1 MHLKNRRER
10 RGERLRSSFL
20 FGKREEE
27 EDDDDDDDDDDD
39 TGSTKAILTFVVF
52 FESSF
57 CVSTHK
63 RIHSGEKTSQRGV
76 CFGFKESLWD
86 SFINRNDERDEMMM
100 TTTLRGGPGGPG
112 GETTFTDRT
121 REFFATAER
130 VSKGGG
136 GGGLKE
142 EEEEDSLLDDP
153 QNALKRGDGGGVQ
166 TTTTMNASGAH
177 STLPKGETTTTT
189 TTTTSSNNKKMMM
202 KSLFHQ
208 RASHIGH
215 AIHSTSQKLDRLAQL
230 AKRSGAFDDS
240 SQEINAISFAVKE
253 DIKQLN
259 TAIAELQQLALHERE
274 QKTKQSTQHSETIV
288 ESLKGRLMDAT
299 KAFKD
304 VLSER
309 KENVKNNERRRSM
322 FGGGGGTSSSSLQQ
336 GGAQGEGGGGFQ
348 GGTGRFASVSAAA
361 TTGSFMN
368 VGARSHHS
376 QRGGEQGGGSF
387 NHMHPVSFDQNQVAV
402 YQDQDQNYATSRADA
417 MQNVERTITE
427 LGGIFQQLA
436 TMVNEQGETAIR
448 IDENVQDV
456 VANVDQAQGELLKY
470 LNYISNNRWLAMKVF
485 GVLMAF
491 LMFFIV
497 FVA

>member
-1 MHLKNRRER
+1 MSFMHRTPLTSGMNER
-10 RGERLRSSFL
+10 SFPSS
-20 FGKREEE
+20 
-27 EDDDDDDDDDDD
+27 
-39 TGSTKAILTFVVF
+39 SA
-52 FESSF
+52 SS
-57 CVSTHK
+57 SSAM
-63 RIHSGEKTSQRGV
+63 SG
-76 CFGFKESLWD
+76 
-86 SFINRNDERDEMMM
+86 
-100 TTTLRGGPGGPG
+100 
-112 GETTFTDRT
+112 TDRT

-130 VSKGGG
+130 VSKQMTRGGG
-136 GGGLKE
+136 GEGSTFENEGEEKEGGAATTRTSGSDFYAAAKNNE
-142 EEEEDSLLDDP
+142 FNDANGSSLRLANEAP
-153 QNALKRGDGGGVQ
+153 TRK
-166 TTTTMNASGAH
+166 
-177 STLPKGETTTTT
+177 
-189 TTTTSSNNKKMMM
+189 M

-208 RASHIGH
+208 RASQVGH
-215 AIHSTSQKLDRLAQL
+215 AIHSTSQKLERLAQL

-240 SQEINAISFAVKE
+240 SQEINTISFAVKE
-253 DIKQLN
+253 DIKELN
-259 TAIAELQQLALHERE
+259 TAIAELQRLALHERE

-299 KAFKD
+299 RAFKD

-322 FGGGGGTSSSSLQQ
+322 FGGSGSSSLQQ
-336 GGAQGEGGGGFQ
+336 QQMGGGGFAA
-348 GGTGRFASVSAAA
+348 GTGRFASVSAAA

-368 VGARSHHS
+368 VGARSS
-376 QRGGEQGGGSF
+376 EQQQQQQGGGNFSHMNPIAF
-387 NHMHPVSFDQNQVAV
+387 NQNQVAI

-436 TMVNEQGETAIR
+436 TMVNEQGEMAIR
-448 IDENVQDV
+448 IDENVEDV

>member
-1 MHLKNRRER
+1 MCVDTQAHSFGREDSSVLK
-10 RGERLRSSFL
+10 
-20 FGKREEE
+20 EE
-27 EDDDDDDDDDDD
+27 
-39 TGSTKAILTFVVF
+39 TK
-52 FESSF
+52 
-57 CVSTHK
+57 
-63 RIHSGEKTSQRGV
+63 
-76 CFGFKESLWD
+76 GFKGNRFGIL
-86 SFINRNDERDEMMM
+86 FILRNDERDEMMM
-100 TTTLRGGPGGPG
+100 TTTLRGGGPGGGPG

>member
-1 MHLKNRRER
+1 LIRLISHLKLKKEIDRER
-10 RGERLRSSFL
+10 MSFMHRTPLTSGTSERSFPSS
-20 FGKREEE
+20 
-27 EDDDDDDDDDDD
+27 
-39 TGSTKAILTFVVF
+39 
-52 FESSF
+52 SS
-57 CVSTHK
+57 S
-63 RIHSGEKTSQRGV
+63 HSSSSAMSG
-76 CFGFKESLWD
+76 
-86 SFINRNDERDEMMM
+86 
-100 TTTLRGGPGGPG
+100 
-112 GETTFTDRT
+112 TDRT

-130 VSKGGG
+130 VSKQMTRGGG
-136 GGGLKE
+136 EENKE
-142 EEEEDSLLDDP
+142 EEKE
-153 QNALKRGDGGGVQ
+153 GG
-166 TTTTMNASGAH
+166 AA
-177 STLPKGETTTTT
+177 
-189 TTTTSSNNKKMMM
+189 TTTSGSDFYAAAKGNDFNDANGSSLRLANEAPTRKM

-208 RASHIGH
+208 RASQVGH
-215 AIHSTSQKLDRLAQL
+215 AIHSTSQKLERLAQL

-240 SQEINAISFAVKE
+240 SQEINTISFAVKE
-253 DIKQLN
+253 DIKELN
-259 TAIAELQQLALHERE
+259 TAIAELQRLALHERE

-322 FGGGGGTSSSSLQQ
+322 FGGSGSSSLQQ
-336 GGAQGEGGGGFQ
+336 QQMGGGGFAA
-348 GGTGRFASVSAAA
+348 GTGRFASVSAAA

-368 VGARSHHS
+368 VGARSS
-376 QRGGEQGGGSF
+376 EQQQQQGGGNFSHMNPIAF
-387 NHMHPVSFDQNQVAV
+387 NQNQVAI

-436 TMVNEQGETAIR
+436 TMVNEQGEMAIR
-448 IDENVQDV
+448 IDENVEDV

>member
-1 MHLKNRRER
+1 MSFMHRTPLTSGTSER
-10 RGERLRSSFL
+10 SFPSS
-20 FGKREEE
+20 
-27 EDDDDDDDDDDD
+27 
-39 TGSTKAILTFVVF
+39 
-52 FESSF
+52 SS
-57 CVSTHK
+57 S
-63 RIHSGEKTSQRGV
+63 HSSSSAMSG
-76 CFGFKESLWD
+76 
-86 SFINRNDERDEMMM
+86 
-100 TTTLRGGPGGPG
+100 
-112 GETTFTDRT
+112 TDRT

-130 VSKGGG
+130 VSKQMTRGGG
-136 GGGLKE
+136 GEENKE
-142 EEEEDSLLDDP
+142 EDKE
-153 QNALKRGDGGGVQ
+153 GG
-166 TTTTMNASGAH
+166 AA
-177 STLPKGETTTTT
+177 
-189 TTTTSSNNKKMMM
+189 TTTTSGSDFYAAAKGNDFNDANGSSLRLANEAPTRKM

-208 RASHIGH
+208 RASQVGH
-215 AIHSTSQKLDRLAQL
+215 AIHSTSQKLERLAQL

-240 SQEINAISFAVKE
+240 SQEINTISFAVKE
-253 DIKQLN
+253 DIKELN
-259 TAIAELQQLALHERE
+259 TAIAELQRLALHERE

-322 FGGGGGTSSSSLQQ
+322 FGGSGSSSLQQ
-336 GGAQGEGGGGFQ
+336 QQMGGGGFAA
-348 GGTGRFASVSAAA
+348 GTGRFASVSAAA

-368 VGARSHHS
+368 VGARSS
-376 QRGGEQGGGSF
+376 EQQQQQGGGNFSHMNPIAF
-387 NHMHPVSFDQNQVAV
+387 NQNQVAI

-436 TMVNEQGETAIR
+436 TMVNEQGEMAIR
-448 IDENVQDV
+448 IDENVEDV

>member
-1 MHLKNRRER
+1 
-10 RGERLRSSFL
+10 
-20 FGKREEE
+20 
-27 EDDDDDDDDDDD
+27 
-39 TGSTKAILTFVVF
+39 
-52 FESSF
+52 
-57 CVSTHK
+57 
-63 RIHSGEKTSQRGV
+63 
-76 CFGFKESLWD
+76 
-86 SFINRNDERDEMMM
+86 MMM
-100 TTTLRGGPGGPG
+100 TTTTTRGGGGGHTRG
-112 GETTFTDRT
+112 GEYFAASTSSSFVGATFTCTDRT

-136 GGGLKE
+136 GSSLMREE
-142 EEEEDSLLDDP
+142 EEEEDSLLLDD
-153 QNALKRGDGGGVQ
+153 QNALKRGDGVVVQ
-166 TTTTMNASGAH
+166 TTTTTRTTTNAGGAH
-177 STLPKGETTTTT
+177 TFPKGETTTTT
-189 TTTTSSNNKKMMM
+189 TSNKKMM

-322 FGGGGGTSSSSLQQ
+322 FGGGGGGTSSSSLQQ
-336 GGAQGEGGGGFQ
+336 VGAQGEGGGGFQ

-376 QRGGEQGGGSF
+376 QQGGGSF

>member
-1 MHLKNRRER
+1 
-10 RGERLRSSFL
+10 
-20 FGKREEE
+20 
-27 EDDDDDDDDDDD
+27 
-39 TGSTKAILTFVVF
+39 
-52 FESSF
+52 
-57 CVSTHK
+57 
-63 RIHSGEKTSQRGV
+63 
-76 CFGFKESLWD
+76 
-86 SFINRNDERDEMMM
+86 MMM
-100 TTTLRGGPGGPG
+100 TTLRGGGGGPG

-142 EEEEDSLLDDP
+142 EEEEEDSLLDDP
-153 QNALKRGDGGGVQ
+153 QNALKRGDGGVQ
-166 TTTTMNASGAH
+166 TTTTTQTTMNAGGAH
-177 STLPKGETTTTT
+177 STLPKGETT

-309 KENVKNNERRRSM
+309 KESVKNNERRRSM
-322 FGGGGGTSSSSLQQ
+322 FGGSGSSSLQTQ
-336 GGAQGEGGGGFQ
+336 QQQGGGFQ

-368 VGARSHHS
+368 VGARSS
-376 QRGGEQGGGSF
+376 EQQQGEQQGNFGHMNPISF
-387 NHMHPVSFDQNQVAV
+387 NQNQVAV

-436 TMVNEQGETAIR
+436 TMVNEQGEMAIR
-448 IDENVQDV
+448 IDENVEDV
-456 VANVDQAQGELLKY
+456 VMNVDQAQGELLKY

>member
-1 MHLKNRRER
+1 MI
-10 RGERLRSSFL
+10 RSISSL
-20 FGKREEE
+20 T
-27 EDDDDDDDDDDD
+27 DDDVK
-39 TGSTKAILTFVVF
+39 TERETEREMSFMHRTPLTSGMNERSFP
-52 FESSF
+52 SS
-57 CVSTHK
+57 SSSSSAM
-63 RIHSGEKTSQRGV
+63 SG
-76 CFGFKESLWD
+76 
-86 SFINRNDERDEMMM
+86 
-100 TTTLRGGPGGPG
+100 
-112 GETTFTDRT
+112 TDRT

-130 VSKGGG
+130 VSKQMTRGGG
-136 GGGLKE
+136 GEGSTFENNKE
-142 EEEEDSLLDDP
+142 EENE
-153 QNALKRGDGGGVQ
+153 GG
-166 TTTTMNASGAH
+166 A
-177 STLPKGETTTTT
+177 TTTTT
-189 TTTTSSNNKKMMM
+189 TTRTSGSDFYAAAKNNEFNDANGSSLRLANEAPTRKM

-208 RASHIGH
+208 RASQVGH
-215 AIHSTSQKLDRLAQL
+215 AIHSTSQKLERLAQL

-240 SQEINAISFAVKE
+240 SQEINTISFAVKE
-253 DIKQLN
+253 DIKELN
-259 TAIAELQQLALHERE
+259 TAIAELQRLALHERE

-322 FGGGGGTSSSSLQQ
+322 FGGSGSSSLQTQ
-336 GGAQGEGGGGFQ
+336 QQQGGGFQ

-368 VGARSHHS
+368 VGARSS
-376 QRGGEQGGGSF
+376 EQQQGEQQGNFGHMNPISF
-387 NHMHPVSFDQNQVAV
+387 NQNQVAV

-436 TMVNEQGETAIR
+436 TMVNEQGEMAIR
-448 IDENVQDV
+448 IDENVEDV

>member
-1 MHLKNRRER
+1 MHRTPLTSGMMND
-10 RGERLRSSFL
+10 RSFP
-20 FGKREEE
+20 
-27 EDDDDDDDDDDD
+27 
-39 TGSTKAILTFVVF
+39 
-52 FESSF
+52 SS
-57 CVSTHK
+57 SSSSSSSAM
-63 RIHSGEKTSQRGV
+63 SG
-76 CFGFKESLWD
+76 
-86 SFINRNDERDEMMM
+86 
-100 TTTLRGGPGGPG
+100 
-112 GETTFTDRT
+112 TDRT

-130 VSKGGG
+130 VSKQMTRGGG
-136 GGGLKE
+136 EENKE
-142 EEEEDSLLDDP
+142 EEKE
-153 QNALKRGDGGGVQ
+153 GGE
-166 TTTTMNASGAH
+166 A
-177 STLPKGETTTTT
+177 
-189 TTTTSSNNKKMMM
+189 TTTSGSDFYAAAKGNDFNDANGSSLRLANEAPTRKM

-208 RASHIGH
+208 RASQVGH
-215 AIHSTSQKLDRLAQL
+215 AIHSTSQKLERLAQL

-240 SQEINAISFAVKE
+240 SQEINTISFAVKE
-253 DIKQLN
+253 DIKELN
-259 TAIAELQQLALHERE
+259 TAIAELQRLALHERE

-322 FGGGGGTSSSSLQQ
+322 FGGSGSSSLQQ
-336 GGAQGEGGGGFQ
+336 QQMGGGGFAA
-348 GGTGRFASVSAAA
+348 GTGRFASVSAAA

-368 VGARSHHS
+368 VGARSS
-376 QRGGEQGGGSF
+376 EQQQQQGGGNFSHMNPIAF
-387 NHMHPVSFDQNQVAV
+387 NQNQVAI

-436 TMVNEQGETAIR
+436 TMVNEQGEMAIR
-448 IDENVQDV
+448 IDENVEDV

>member
-1 MHLKNRRER
+1 LIRSISSLTDDDVKRER
-10 RGERLRSSFL
+10 DRETEREMSFMHRTPLTSGMNERSFP
-20 FGKREEE
+20 
-27 EDDDDDDDDDDD
+27 
-39 TGSTKAILTFVVF
+39 
-52 FESSF
+52 SS
-57 CVSTHK
+57 SSASSSSSAM
-63 RIHSGEKTSQRGV
+63 SG
-76 CFGFKESLWD
+76 
-86 SFINRNDERDEMMM
+86 
-100 TTTLRGGPGGPG
+100 
-112 GETTFTDRT
+112 TDRT

-130 VSKGGG
+130 VSKQMTRGGG
-136 GGGLKE
+136 GEGRSTFENEGEEKEGG
-142 EEEEDSLLDDP
+142 
-153 QNALKRGDGGGVQ
+153 A
-166 TTTTMNASGAH
+166 
-177 STLPKGETTTTT
+177 TT
-189 TTTTSSNNKKMMM
+189 TTTTSGSDFYAAAKNNEFNDANGSSLRLANEAPTRKM

-208 RASHIGH
+208 RASQVGH
-215 AIHSTSQKLDRLAQL
+215 AIHSTSQKLERLAQL

-240 SQEINAISFAVKE
+240 SQEINTISFAVKE
-253 DIKQLN
+253 DIKELN
-259 TAIAELQQLALHERE
+259 TAIAELQRLALHERE

-299 KAFKD
+299 RAFKD

-322 FGGGGGTSSSSLQQ
+322 FGGSGSSSLQQ
-336 GGAQGEGGGGFQ
+336 QQMGGGGFAA
-348 GGTGRFASVSAAA
+348 GTGRFASVSAAA

-368 VGARSHHS
+368 VGARSS
-376 QRGGEQGGGSF
+376 EQQQQQQGGGGNFSHMNPIAF
-387 NHMHPVSFDQNQVAV
+387 NQNQVAI

-436 TMVNEQGETAIR
+436 TMVNEQGEMAIR
-448 IDENVQDV
+448 IDENVEDV

>member
-1 MHLKNRRER
+1 MSFMHRTPLTSGMSER
-10 RGERLRSSFL
+10 SFPSS
-20 FGKREEE
+20 
-27 EDDDDDDDDDDD
+27 
-39 TGSTKAILTFVVF
+39 
-52 FESSF
+52 SS
-57 CVSTHK
+57 S
-63 RIHSGEKTSQRGV
+63 HSSSSAMSG
-76 CFGFKESLWD
+76 
-86 SFINRNDERDEMMM
+86 
-100 TTTLRGGPGGPG
+100 
-112 GETTFTDRT
+112 TDRT

-130 VSKGGG
+130 VSKQMTRGGG
-136 GGGLKE
+136 EENKE
-142 EEEEDSLLDDP
+142 EEKE
-153 QNALKRGDGGGVQ
+153 GG
-166 TTTTMNASGAH
+166 AA
-177 STLPKGETTTTT
+177 
-189 TTTTSSNNKKMMM
+189 TTTSGSDFYAAAKGNDFNDANGSSLRLANEAPTRKM

-208 RASHIGH
+208 RASQVGH
-215 AIHSTSQKLDRLAQL
+215 AIHSTSQKLERLAQL

-240 SQEINAISFAVKE
+240 SQEINTISFAVKE
-253 DIKQLN
+253 DIKELN
-259 TAIAELQQLALHERE
+259 TAIAELQRLALHERE

-322 FGGGGGTSSSSLQQ
+322 FGGSGSSSLQQ
-336 GGAQGEGGGGFQ
+336 QQMGGGGFAA
-348 GGTGRFASVSAAA
+348 GTGRFASVSAAA

-368 VGARSHHS
+368 VGARSS
-376 QRGGEQGGGSF
+376 EQQQQQGGGNFSHMNPIAF
-387 NHMHPVSFDQNQVAV
+387 NQNQVAI

-417 MQNVERTITE
+417 IHNVERTITE

-436 TMVNEQGETAIR
+436 TMVNEQGEMAIR
-448 IDENVQDV
+448 IDENVEDV

>member
-1 MHLKNRRER
+1 
-10 RGERLRSSFL
+10 
-20 FGKREEE
+20 
-27 EDDDDDDDDDDD
+27 
-39 TGSTKAILTFVVF
+39 
-52 FESSF
+52 
-57 CVSTHK
+57 
-63 RIHSGEKTSQRGV
+63 
-76 CFGFKESLWD
+76 
-86 SFINRNDERDEMMM
+86 MMM
-100 TTTLRGGPGGPG
+100 TTTTRGGGGGHTRG
-112 GETTFTDRT
+112 GEYFAASTSSSFVGATTVCTDRT

-136 GGGLKE
+136 GSSLMMREE
-142 EEEEDSLLDDP
+142 EEEEDSLLLDD
-153 QNALKRGDGGGVQ
+153 QNALKRGDGVVVQ
-166 TTTTMNASGAH
+166 TTTTTTRTTTNAGGAH
-177 STLPKGETTTTT
+177 TFPKGETTTTT
-189 TTTTSSNNKKMMM
+189 TSNKKMM

-322 FGGGGGTSSSSLQQ
+322 FGGGGGGTSSSSLQQ

-376 QRGGEQGGGSF
+376 QQGGGSF

>member
-1 MHLKNRRER
+1 M
-10 RGERLRSSFL
+10 
-20 FGKREEE
+20 REE
-27 EDDDDDDDDDDD
+27 
-39 TGSTKAILTFVVF
+39 
-52 FESSF
+52 
-57 CVSTHK
+57 
-63 RIHSGEKTSQRGV
+63 
-76 CFGFKESLWD
+76 
-86 SFINRNDERDEMMM
+86 
-100 TTTLRGGPGGPG
+100 
-112 GETTFTDRT
+112 
-121 REFFATAER
+121 
-130 VSKGGG
+130 
-136 GGGLKE
+136 E
-142 EEEEDSLLDDP
+142 EEEEDSLLLDD
-153 QNALKRGDGGGVQ
+153 QNALKRGDGVVVQ
-166 TTTTMNASGAH
+166 TTTTTRTTTNAGGAH
-177 STLPKGETTTTT
+177 TFPKGETTTTT
-189 TTTTSSNNKKMMM
+189 TSNKKMM

-322 FGGGGGTSSSSLQQ
+322 FGGGGGGTSSSSLQQ

-376 QRGGEQGGGSF
+376 QQGGGSF

>member
-1 MHLKNRRER
+1 MHRTPLTSGMMND
-10 RGERLRSSFL
+10 RSFP
-20 FGKREEE
+20 
-27 EDDDDDDDDDDD
+27 
-39 TGSTKAILTFVVF
+39 
-52 FESSF
+52 SS
-57 CVSTHK
+57 SSSSSSSAM
-63 RIHSGEKTSQRGV
+63 SG
-76 CFGFKESLWD
+76 
-86 SFINRNDERDEMMM
+86 
-100 TTTLRGGPGGPG
+100 
-112 GETTFTDRT
+112 TDRT

-130 VSKGGG
+130 VSKQMTRGGG
-136 GGGLKE
+136 GEENKE
-142 EEEEDSLLDDP
+142 EDKE
-153 QNALKRGDGGGVQ
+153 GG
-166 TTTTMNASGAH
+166 AA
-177 STLPKGETTTTT
+177 T
-189 TTTTSSNNKKMMM
+189 TTTTSGSDFYAAAKGNDFNDANGSSLRLANEAPTRKM

-208 RASHIGH
+208 RASQVGH
-215 AIHSTSQKLDRLAQL
+215 AIHSTSQKLERLAQL

-240 SQEINAISFAVKE
+240 SQEINTISFAVKE
-253 DIKQLN
+253 DIKELN
-259 TAIAELQQLALHERE
+259 TAIAELQRLALHERE

-322 FGGGGGTSSSSLQQ
+322 FGGSGSSSLQQ
-336 GGAQGEGGGGFQ
+336 QQMGGGGFAA
-348 GGTGRFASVSAAA
+348 GTGRFASVSAAA

-368 VGARSHHS
+368 VGARSS
-376 QRGGEQGGGSF
+376 EQQQQQGGGNFSHMNPIAF
-387 NHMHPVSFDQNQVAV
+387 NQNQVAI

-436 TMVNEQGETAIR
+436 TMVNEQGEMAIR
-448 IDENVQDV
+448 IDENVEDV

>member
-1 MHLKNRRER
+1 MGILDSIDLFSHRRRRE
-10 RGERLRSSFL
+10 ERERQTEREMSFMHRTPLTSGMNERSFP
-20 FGKREEE
+20 
-27 EDDDDDDDDDDD
+27 
-39 TGSTKAILTFVVF
+39 
-52 FESSF
+52 SS
-57 CVSTHK
+57 SSASSSSAM
-63 RIHSGEKTSQRGV
+63 SG
-76 CFGFKESLWD
+76 
-86 SFINRNDERDEMMM
+86 
-100 TTTLRGGPGGPG
+100 
-112 GETTFTDRT
+112 TDRT

-130 VSKGGG
+130 VSKQMTRGGG
-136 GGGLKE
+136 GEGSTFENEGEEKEGG
-142 EEEEDSLLDDP
+142 
-153 QNALKRGDGGGVQ
+153 A
-166 TTTTMNASGAH
+166 TTTR
-177 STLPKGETTTTT
+177 
-189 TTTTSSNNKKMMM
+189 TTSGSDFYAAAKNNEFNDANGSSLRLANEAPTRKM

-208 RASHIGH
+208 RASQVGH
-215 AIHSTSQKLDRLAQL
+215 AIHSTSQKLERLAQL

-240 SQEINAISFAVKE
+240 SQEINTISFAVKE
-253 DIKQLN
+253 DIKELN
-259 TAIAELQQLALHERE
+259 TAIAELQRLALHERE

-299 KAFKD
+299 RAFKD

-322 FGGGGGTSSSSLQQ
+322 FGGSGSSSLQQ
-336 GGAQGEGGGGFQ
+336 QQMGGGGFAA
-348 GGTGRFASVSAAA
+348 GTGRFASVSAAA

-368 VGARSHHS
+368 VGARSS
-376 QRGGEQGGGSF
+376 EQQQQQGGGGGNFSHMNPIAF
-387 NHMHPVSFDQNQVAV
+387 NQNQVAI

-436 TMVNEQGETAIR
+436 TMVNEQGEMAIR
-448 IDENVQDV
+448 IDENVEDV

>member
-1 MHLKNRRER
+1 MI
-10 RGERLRSSFL
+10 RSISSL
-20 FGKREEE
+20 T
-27 EDDDDDDDDDDD
+27 DDDVK
-39 TGSTKAILTFVVF
+39 TERETEREMSFMHRTPLT
-52 FESSF
+52 SSGMNERSF
-57 CVSTHK
+57 PSSSASSSAM
-63 RIHSGEKTSQRGV
+63 SG
-76 CFGFKESLWD
+76 
-86 SFINRNDERDEMMM
+86 
-100 TTTLRGGPGGPG
+100 
-112 GETTFTDRT
+112 TDRT

-130 VSKGGG
+130 VSKQMTRGGG
-136 GGGLKE
+136 GEGSTFENNKE
-142 EEEEDSLLDDP
+142 EENE
-153 QNALKRGDGGGVQ
+153 GG
-166 TTTTMNASGAH
+166 A
-177 STLPKGETTTTT
+177 TTTTT
-189 TTTTSSNNKKMMM
+189 TRTSGSDFYAAAKNNEFNDANGSSLRLANEAPTRKM

-208 RASHIGH
+208 RASQVGH
-215 AIHSTSQKLDRLAQL
+215 AIHSTSQKLERLAQL

-240 SQEINAISFAVKE
+240 SQEINTISFAVKE
-253 DIKQLN
+253 DIKELN
-259 TAIAELQQLALHERE
+259 TAIAELQRLALHERE

-322 FGGGGGTSSSSLQQ
+322 FGGSGSSSLQQ
-336 GGAQGEGGGGFQ
+336 QQMGGGGFAA
-348 GGTGRFASVSAAA
+348 GTGRFASVSAAA

-368 VGARSHHS
+368 VGARSS
-376 QRGGEQGGGSF
+376 EQQQQQQGGGNFSHMNPIAF
-387 NHMHPVSFDQNQVAV
+387 NQNQVAI

-436 TMVNEQGETAIR
+436 TMVNEQGEMAIR
-448 IDENVQDV
+448 IDENVEDV

>member
-1 MHLKNRRER
+1 
-10 RGERLRSSFL
+10 
-20 FGKREEE
+20 
-27 EDDDDDDDDDDD
+27 
-39 TGSTKAILTFVVF
+39 
-52 FESSF
+52 
-57 CVSTHK
+57 
-63 RIHSGEKTSQRGV
+63 
-76 CFGFKESLWD
+76 
-86 SFINRNDERDEMMM
+86 MM
-100 TTTLRGGPGGPG
+100 TTTTTRGGGGGGPGG
-112 GETTFTDRT
+112 GEYFAASTSSSFVGATTVCTDRT

-136 GGGLKE
+136 GSSLMMREE
-142 EEEEDSLLDDP
+142 EEEEDSLLLDD
-153 QNALKRGDGGGVQ
+153 QNALKRGDGVVVQ
-166 TTTTMNASGAH
+166 TTTTTTRTTTNAGGAH
-177 STLPKGETTTTT
+177 TFPKGETTTTT
-189 TTTTSSNNKKMMM
+189 TSNKKMM

-322 FGGGGGTSSSSLQQ
+322 FGGGGGGTSSSSLQQ

-376 QRGGEQGGGSF
+376 QQGGGSF

>member
-1 MHLKNRRER
+1 MSFMHRTPLTSGTSER
-10 RGERLRSSFL
+10 SFPSS
-20 FGKREEE
+20 
-27 EDDDDDDDDDDD
+27 
-39 TGSTKAILTFVVF
+39 
-52 FESSF
+52 SS
-57 CVSTHK
+57 S
-63 RIHSGEKTSQRGV
+63 HSSSSAMSG
-76 CFGFKESLWD
+76 
-86 SFINRNDERDEMMM
+86 
-100 TTTLRGGPGGPG
+100 
-112 GETTFTDRT
+112 TDRT

-130 VSKGGG
+130 VSKQMTRGGG
-136 GGGLKE
+136 EENKE
-142 EEEEDSLLDDP
+142 EEKE
-153 QNALKRGDGGGVQ
+153 GG
-166 TTTTMNASGAH
+166 AAA
-177 STLPKGETTTTT
+177 TT
-189 TTTTSSNNKKMMM
+189 TTTTSGSDFYAAAKSNEFNDANGSSLRLANEAPTRKM

-208 RASHIGH
+208 RASQVGH
-215 AIHSTSQKLDRLAQL
+215 AIHSTSQKLERLAQL

-240 SQEINAISFAVKE
+240 SQEINTISFAVKE
-253 DIKQLN
+253 DIKELN
-259 TAIAELQQLALHERE
+259 TAIAELQRLALHERE

-322 FGGGGGTSSSSLQQ
+322 FGGSGSSSLQQ
-336 GGAQGEGGGGFQ
+336 QQMGGGGFAA
-348 GGTGRFASVSAAA
+348 GTGRFASVSAAA

-368 VGARSHHS
+368 VGARSS
-376 QRGGEQGGGSF
+376 EQQQQQGGGNFSHMNPIAF
-387 NHMHPVSFDQNQVAV
+387 NQNQVAI

-436 TMVNEQGETAIR
+436 TMVNEQGEMAIR
-448 IDENVQDV
+448 IDENVEDV

>member
-1 MHLKNRRER
+1 
-10 RGERLRSSFL
+10 
-20 FGKREEE
+20 
-27 EDDDDDDDDDDD
+27 
-39 TGSTKAILTFVVF
+39 
-52 FESSF
+52 
-57 CVSTHK
+57 
-63 RIHSGEKTSQRGV
+63 
-76 CFGFKESLWD
+76 
-86 SFINRNDERDEMMM
+86 MM
-100 TTTLRGGPGGPG
+100 TTTTTRGGGGGGPGG
-112 GETTFTDRT
+112 GEYFAASTSSSFVGATTVCTDRT

-136 GGGLKE
+136 GSSLMREE
-142 EEEEDSLLDDP
+142 EEEEDSLLLDD
-153 QNALKRGDGGGVQ
+153 QNALKRGDGVVVQ
-166 TTTTMNASGAH
+166 TTTTTRTTTNAGGAH
-177 STLPKGETTTTT
+177 TFPKGETTTTT
-189 TTTTSSNNKKMMM
+189 TSNKKMM

-322 FGGGGGTSSSSLQQ
+322 FGGGGGGTSSSSLQQ

-376 QRGGEQGGGSF
+376 QQGGGSF

>member
-1 MHLKNRRER
+1 
-10 RGERLRSSFL
+10 
-20 FGKREEE
+20 
-27 EDDDDDDDDDDD
+27 
-39 TGSTKAILTFVVF
+39 
-52 FESSF
+52 
-57 CVSTHK
+57 
-63 RIHSGEKTSQRGV
+63 
-76 CFGFKESLWD
+76 
-86 SFINRNDERDEMMM
+86 MMM
-100 TTTLRGGPGGPG
+100 TTTTRGGGPGGPG
-112 GETTFTDRT
+112 GGEYFAASTSSSFVVGATTCTDRT

-136 GGGLKE
+136 GGSSLMREEEE
-142 EEEEDSLLDDP
+142 EEEEDSLLDD
-153 QNALKRGDGGGVQ
+153 QNAFKKRGDGIVVQ
-166 TTTTMNASGAH
+166 TTTTTTRTTTTNAGGAH
-177 STLPKGETTTTT
+177 TFPKGETTTTT
-189 TTTTSSNNKKMMM
+189 TTSNKKMM

-322 FGGGGGTSSSSLQQ
+322 FGGGGGGTSSSSLQQ

-376 QRGGEQGGGSF
+376 QQGGGSF

>member
-1 MHLKNRRER
+1 MVNV
-10 RGERLRSSFL
+10 FTPL
-20 FGKREEE
+20 FFSARREEE

-39 TGSTKAILTFVVF
+39 NTGSTKAILTFVVF

-142 EEEEDSLLDDP
+142 EEEEEDSLLDDP
-153 QNALKRGDGGGVQ
+153 RNALKRGDGGVQ
-166 TTTTMNASGAH
+166 TTTTTQTTMNAGGAH
-177 STLPKGETTTTT
+177 STLPKGETT

>member
-1 MHLKNRRER
+1 
-10 RGERLRSSFL
+10 
-20 FGKREEE
+20 
-27 EDDDDDDDDDDD
+27 
-39 TGSTKAILTFVVF
+39 
-52 FESSF
+52 
-57 CVSTHK
+57 
-63 RIHSGEKTSQRGV
+63 
-76 CFGFKESLWD
+76 
-86 SFINRNDERDEMMM
+86 MMM
-100 TTTLRGGPGGPG
+100 TTTTTRGGGGGGPGG
-112 GETTFTDRT
+112 GEYFAASTSSSFVGATTVCTDRT

-136 GGGLKE
+136 GSSLMMREE
-142 EEEEDSLLDDP
+142 EEEEDSLLLDD
-153 QNALKRGDGGGVQ
+153 QNALKRGDGVVVQ
-166 TTTTMNASGAH
+166 
-177 STLPKGETTTTT
+177 TT
-189 TTTTSSNNKKMMM
+189 TTTTSNKKMM

-322 FGGGGGTSSSSLQQ
+322 FGGGGTSSSLQQ

-376 QRGGEQGGGSF
+376 QQGGGSF

>member
-1 MHLKNRRER
+1 MSFMHRTPLTSGMSER
-10 RGERLRSSFL
+10 SFPSS
-20 FGKREEE
+20 
-27 EDDDDDDDDDDD
+27 
-39 TGSTKAILTFVVF
+39 
-52 FESSF
+52 SS
-57 CVSTHK
+57 S
-63 RIHSGEKTSQRGV
+63 HSSSSAMSG
-76 CFGFKESLWD
+76 
-86 SFINRNDERDEMMM
+86 
-100 TTTLRGGPGGPG
+100 
-112 GETTFTDRT
+112 TDRT

-130 VSKGGG
+130 VSKQMTRGGG
-136 GGGLKE
+136 EENKE
-142 EEEEDSLLDDP
+142 EEKE
-153 QNALKRGDGGGVQ
+153 GG
-166 TTTTMNASGAH
+166 AA
-177 STLPKGETTTTT
+177 TT
-189 TTTTSSNNKKMMM
+189 TTTTSGSDFYAAAKSNEFNDANGSSLRLANEAPTRKM

-208 RASHIGH
+208 RASQVGH
-215 AIHSTSQKLDRLAQL
+215 AIHSTSQKLERLAQL

-240 SQEINAISFAVKE
+240 SQEINTISFAVKE
-253 DIKQLN
+253 DIKELN
-259 TAIAELQQLALHERE
+259 TAIAELQRLALHERE

-322 FGGGGGTSSSSLQQ
+322 FGGSGSSSLQQ
-336 GGAQGEGGGGFQ
+336 QQMGGGGFAA
-348 GGTGRFASVSAAA
+348 GTGRFASVSAAA

-368 VGARSHHS
+368 VGARSS
-376 QRGGEQGGGSF
+376 EQQQQQGGGNFSHMNPIAF
-387 NHMHPVSFDQNQVAV
+387 NQNQVAI

-436 TMVNEQGETAIR
+436 TMVNEQGEMAIR
-448 IDENVQDV
+448 IDENVEDV

>member
-1 MHLKNRRER
+1 MSFMHRTPLTSGMNER
-10 RGERLRSSFL
+10 SFPSS
-20 FGKREEE
+20 
-27 EDDDDDDDDDDD
+27 
-39 TGSTKAILTFVVF
+39 
-52 FESSF
+52 SS
-57 CVSTHK
+57 SSSAM
-63 RIHSGEKTSQRGV
+63 SG
-76 CFGFKESLWD
+76 
-86 SFINRNDERDEMMM
+86 
-100 TTTLRGGPGGPG
+100 
-112 GETTFTDRT
+112 TDRT

-130 VSKGGG
+130 VSKQMTRGGG
-136 GGGLKE
+136 GEGSTFENEGEEKEGGAATTRTSGSDFYAAAKNNE
-142 EEEEDSLLDDP
+142 FNDANGSSLRLANEAP
-153 QNALKRGDGGGVQ
+153 TRK
-166 TTTTMNASGAH
+166 
-177 STLPKGETTTTT
+177 
-189 TTTTSSNNKKMMM
+189 M

-208 RASHIGH
+208 RASQVGH
-215 AIHSTSQKLDRLAQL
+215 AIHSTSQKLERLAQL

-240 SQEINAISFAVKE
+240 SQEINTISFAVKE
-253 DIKQLN
+253 DIKELN
-259 TAIAELQQLALHERE
+259 TAIAELQRLALHERE

-299 KAFKD
+299 RAFKD

-322 FGGGGGTSSSSLQQ
+322 FGGSGSSSLQQ
-336 GGAQGEGGGGFQ
+336 QQMGGGGFAA
-348 GGTGRFASVSAAA
+348 GTGRFASVSAAA

-368 VGARSHHS
+368 VGARSS
-376 QRGGEQGGGSF
+376 EQQQQQQGGGNFSHMNPIAF
-387 NHMHPVSFDQNQVAV
+387 NQNQVAI

-436 TMVNEQGETAIR
+436 TMVNEQGEMAIR
-448 IDENVQDV
+448 IDENVEDV

>member
-1 MHLKNRRER
+1 MSFMHRTPLTSGMNER
-10 RGERLRSSFL
+10 SFPSS
-20 FGKREEE
+20 
-27 EDDDDDDDDDDD
+27 
-39 TGSTKAILTFVVF
+39 
-52 FESSF
+52 SSA
-57 CVSTHK
+57 SSSSSAM
-63 RIHSGEKTSQRGV
+63 SG
-76 CFGFKESLWD
+76 
-86 SFINRNDERDEMMM
+86 
-100 TTTLRGGPGGPG
+100 
-112 GETTFTDRT
+112 TDRT

-130 VSKGGG
+130 VSKQMTRGGG
-136 GGGLKE
+136 GEGRSTFENEGEEKEGG
-142 EEEEDSLLDDP
+142 
-153 QNALKRGDGGGVQ
+153 A
-166 TTTTMNASGAH
+166 
-177 STLPKGETTTTT
+177 TT
-189 TTTTSSNNKKMMM
+189 TTTTSGSDFYAAAKNNEFNDANGSSLRLANEAPTRKM

-208 RASHIGH
+208 RASQVGH
-215 AIHSTSQKLDRLAQL
+215 AIHSTSQKLERLAQL

-240 SQEINAISFAVKE
+240 SQEINTISFAVKE
-253 DIKQLN
+253 DIKELN
-259 TAIAELQQLALHERE
+259 TAIAELQRLALHERE

-299 KAFKD
+299 RAFKD

-322 FGGGGGTSSSSLQQ
+322 FGGSGSSSIQQ
-336 GGAQGEGGGGFQ
+336 QQMGGGGFAA
-348 GGTGRFASVSAAA
+348 GTGRFASVSAAA

-368 VGARSHHS
+368 VGARSS
-376 QRGGEQGGGSF
+376 EQQQQQQGGGGNFSHMNPIAF
-387 NHMHPVSFDQNQVAV
+387 NQNQVAI

-436 TMVNEQGETAIR
+436 TMVNEQGEMAIR
-448 IDENVQDV
+448 IDENVEDV

>member
-1 MHLKNRRER
+1 MHRTPLTSGMSER
-10 RGERLRSSFL
+10 SFPSS
-20 FGKREEE
+20 
-27 EDDDDDDDDDDD
+27 
-39 TGSTKAILTFVVF
+39 
-52 FESSF
+52 SS
-57 CVSTHK
+57 S
-63 RIHSGEKTSQRGV
+63 HSSSSAMSG
-76 CFGFKESLWD
+76 
-86 SFINRNDERDEMMM
+86 
-100 TTTLRGGPGGPG
+100 
-112 GETTFTDRT
+112 TDRT

-130 VSKGGG
+130 VSKQMTRGGG
-136 GGGLKE
+136 EENKE
-142 EEEEDSLLDDP
+142 EEKE
-153 QNALKRGDGGGVQ
+153 GG
-166 TTTTMNASGAH
+166 AA
-177 STLPKGETTTTT
+177 
-189 TTTTSSNNKKMMM
+189 TTTSGSDFYAAAKSNEFNDANGSSLRLANEAPTRKM

-208 RASHIGH
+208 RASQVGH
-215 AIHSTSQKLDRLAQL
+215 AIHSTSQKLERLAQL

-240 SQEINAISFAVKE
+240 SQEINTISFAVKE
-253 DIKQLN
+253 DIKELN
-259 TAIAELQQLALHERE
+259 TAIAELQRLALHERE

-322 FGGGGGTSSSSLQQ
+322 FGGSGSSSLQQ
-336 GGAQGEGGGGFQ
+336 QQMGGGGFAA
-348 GGTGRFASVSAAA
+348 GTGRFASVSAAA

-368 VGARSHHS
+368 VGARSS
-376 QRGGEQGGGSF
+376 EQQQQQGGGNFSHMNPIAF
-387 NHMHPVSFDQNQVAV
+387 NQNQVAI

-436 TMVNEQGETAIR
+436 TMVNEQGEMAIR
-448 IDENVQDV
+448 IDENVEDV

>member
-1 MHLKNRRER
+1 VLK
-10 RGERLRSSFL
+10 
-20 FGKREEE
+20 EE
-27 EDDDDDDDDDDD
+27 
-39 TGSTKAILTFVVF
+39 TL
-52 FESSF
+52 
-57 CVSTHK
+57 
-63 RIHSGEKTSQRGV
+63 
-76 CFGFKESLWD
+76 GFKESLWD
-86 SFINRNDERDEMMM
+86 SFIIKKRERDEMMM
-100 TTTLRGGPGGPG
+100 TTLRGGGGGPG

-142 EEEEDSLLDDP
+142 EEEEEEDSLLDDP
-153 QNALKRGDGGGVQ
+153 RNALKRGDGGVQ
-166 TTTTMNASGAH
+166 TTTTTQTTMNAGGAH
-177 STLPKGETTTTT
+177 STLPKGETT

>member
-1 MHLKNRRER
+1 MSFMHRTPLTSGMSER
-10 RGERLRSSFL
+10 SFPSS
-20 FGKREEE
+20 
-27 EDDDDDDDDDDD
+27 
-39 TGSTKAILTFVVF
+39 
-52 FESSF
+52 SS
-57 CVSTHK
+57 S
-63 RIHSGEKTSQRGV
+63 HSSSSAMSG
-76 CFGFKESLWD
+76 
-86 SFINRNDERDEMMM
+86 
-100 TTTLRGGPGGPG
+100 
-112 GETTFTDRT
+112 TDRT

-130 VSKGGG
+130 VSKQMTRGGG
-136 GGGLKE
+136 EENKE
-142 EEEEDSLLDDP
+142 EEKE
-153 QNALKRGDGGGVQ
+153 GG
-166 TTTTMNASGAH
+166 AA
-177 STLPKGETTTTT
+177 
-189 TTTTSSNNKKMMM
+189 TTTSGSDFYAAAKGNDFNDANGSSLRLANEAPTRKM

-208 RASHIGH
+208 RASQVGH
-215 AIHSTSQKLDRLAQL
+215 AIHSTSQKLERLAQL

-240 SQEINAISFAVKE
+240 SQEINTISFAVKE
-253 DIKQLN
+253 DIKELN
-259 TAIAELQQLALHERE
+259 TAIAELQRLALHERE

-322 FGGGGGTSSSSLQQ
+322 FGGSGSSSLQQ
-336 GGAQGEGGGGFQ
+336 QQMGGGGFAA
-348 GGTGRFASVSAAA
+348 GTGRFASVSAAA

-368 VGARSHHS
+368 VGARSS
-376 QRGGEQGGGSF
+376 EQQGGNFSHMNPIAF
-387 NHMHPVSFDQNQVAV
+387 NQNQVAI

-436 TMVNEQGETAIR
+436 TMVNEQGEMAIR
-448 IDENVQDV
+448 IDENVEDV

>member
-1 MHLKNRRER
+1 MHRTPLTSGMMND
-10 RGERLRSSFL
+10 RSFP
-20 FGKREEE
+20 
-27 EDDDDDDDDDDD
+27 
-39 TGSTKAILTFVVF
+39 
-52 FESSF
+52 SS
-57 CVSTHK
+57 SSSSSSSAM
-63 RIHSGEKTSQRGV
+63 SG
-76 CFGFKESLWD
+76 
-86 SFINRNDERDEMMM
+86 
-100 TTTLRGGPGGPG
+100 
-112 GETTFTDRT
+112 TDRT

-130 VSKGGG
+130 VSKQMTRGGG
-136 GGGLKE
+136 GEENKE
-142 EEEEDSLLDDP
+142 EEDKE
-153 QNALKRGDGGGVQ
+153 GG
-166 TTTTMNASGAH
+166 AA
-177 STLPKGETTTTT
+177 
-189 TTTTSSNNKKMMM
+189 TTTTSGSDFYAAAKGNDFNDANGSSLRLANEAPTRKM

-208 RASHIGH
+208 RASQVGH
-215 AIHSTSQKLDRLAQL
+215 AIHSTSQKLERLAQL

-240 SQEINAISFAVKE
+240 SQEINTISFAVKE
-253 DIKQLN
+253 DIKELN
-259 TAIAELQQLALHERE
+259 TAIAELQRLALHERE

-322 FGGGGGTSSSSLQQ
+322 FGGSGSSSLQQ
-336 GGAQGEGGGGFQ
+336 QQMGGGGFAA
-348 GGTGRFASVSAAA
+348 GTGRFASVSAAA

-368 VGARSHHS
+368 VGARSS
-376 QRGGEQGGGSF
+376 EQQQQQGGGNFSHMNPIAF
-387 NHMHPVSFDQNQVAV
+387 NQNQVAI

-436 TMVNEQGETAIR
+436 TMVNEQGEMAIR
-448 IDENVQDV
+448 IDENVEDV

>member
-1 MHLKNRRER
+1 
-10 RGERLRSSFL
+10 
-20 FGKREEE
+20 
-27 EDDDDDDDDDDD
+27 
-39 TGSTKAILTFVVF
+39 
-52 FESSF
+52 
-57 CVSTHK
+57 
-63 RIHSGEKTSQRGV
+63 
-76 CFGFKESLWD
+76 
-86 SFINRNDERDEMMM
+86 MM
-100 TTTLRGGPGGPG
+100 TTTTTRGGGGGGPGG
-112 GETTFTDRT
+112 GEYFAASTSSSFVGATTVCTDRT

-136 GGGLKE
+136 GSSLMMREE
-142 EEEEDSLLDDP
+142 EEEEDSLLLDD
-153 QNALKRGDGGGVQ
+153 QNALKRGDGVVVQ
-166 TTTTMNASGAH
+166 TTTTTRTTTNAGGAH
-177 STLPKGETTTTT
+177 TFPKGETTTTT
-189 TTTTSSNNKKMMM
+189 TSNKKMM

-322 FGGGGGTSSSSLQQ
+322 FGGGGGGTSSSSLQQ

-376 QRGGEQGGGSF
+376 QQGGGSF

>member
-1 MHLKNRRER
+1 MI
-10 RGERLRSSFL
+10 RSISSL
-20 FGKREEE
+20 T
-27 EDDDDDDDDDDD
+27 DDDVK
-39 TGSTKAILTFVVF
+39 TERETEREMSFMHRTPLTSGMNERSFP
-52 FESSF
+52 SS
-57 CVSTHK
+57 SSSSSAM
-63 RIHSGEKTSQRGV
+63 SG
-76 CFGFKESLWD
+76 
-86 SFINRNDERDEMMM
+86 
-100 TTTLRGGPGGPG
+100 
-112 GETTFTDRT
+112 TDRT

-130 VSKGGG
+130 VSKQMTRGGG
-136 GGGLKE
+136 GEGSTFENKE
-142 EEEEDSLLDDP
+142 EENE
-153 QNALKRGDGGGVQ
+153 GG
-166 TTTTMNASGAH
+166 AA
-177 STLPKGETTTTT
+177 TTTTT
-189 TTTTSSNNKKMMM
+189 TTTTTRTSGSDFYAAAKNNEFNDANGSSLRLANEAPTRKM

-208 RASHIGH
+208 RASQVGH
-215 AIHSTSQKLDRLAQL
+215 AIHSTSQKLERLAQL

-240 SQEINAISFAVKE
+240 SQEINTISFAVKE
-253 DIKQLN
+253 DIKELN
-259 TAIAELQQLALHERE
+259 TAIAELQRLALHERE

-322 FGGGGGTSSSSLQQ
+322 FGGSGSSSLQQ
-336 GGAQGEGGGGFQ
+336 QQMGGGGFAA
-348 GGTGRFASVSAAA
+348 GTGRFASVSAAA

-368 VGARSHHS
+368 VGARSS
-376 QRGGEQGGGSF
+376 EQQQQQQGGGNFSHMNPIAF
-387 NHMHPVSFDQNQVAV
+387 NQNQVAI

-436 TMVNEQGETAIR
+436 TMVNEQGEMAIR
-448 IDENVQDV
+448 IDENVEDV

>member
-1 MHLKNRRER
+1 MCRHTSAFIRER
-10 RGERLRSSFL
+10 RHHKEGCVLDSKNR
-20 FGKREEE
+20 FG
-27 EDDDDDDDDDDD
+27 
-39 TGSTKAILTFVVF
+39 ILLLT
-52 FESSF
+52 E
-57 CVSTHK
+57 T
-63 RIHSGEKTSQRGV
+63 RQ
-76 CFGFKESLWD
+76 
-86 SFINRNDERDEMMM
+86 RDEMMM

-177 STLPKGETTTTT
+177 STLPKGETTTT

>member
-1 MHLKNRRER
+1 LIRSISSLTDDDVKRER
-10 RGERLRSSFL
+10 ERQTEREMSFMHRTPLTSGMNERSFP
-20 FGKREEE
+20 
-27 EDDDDDDDDDDD
+27 
-39 TGSTKAILTFVVF
+39 
-52 FESSF
+52 SS
-57 CVSTHK
+57 SSASSSSSAM
-63 RIHSGEKTSQRGV
+63 SG
-76 CFGFKESLWD
+76 
-86 SFINRNDERDEMMM
+86 
-100 TTTLRGGPGGPG
+100 
-112 GETTFTDRT
+112 TDRT

-130 VSKGGG
+130 VSKQMTRGGG
-136 GGGLKE
+136 GGEGRSTFENEGEEKE
-142 EEEEDSLLDDP
+142 
-153 QNALKRGDGGGVQ
+153 GG
-166 TTTTMNASGAH
+166 A
-177 STLPKGETTTTT
+177 TT
-189 TTTTSSNNKKMMM
+189 TTTTSGSDFYAAAKNNEFNDANGSSLRLANEAPTRKM

-208 RASHIGH
+208 RASQVGH
-215 AIHSTSQKLDRLAQL
+215 AIHSTSQKLERLAQL

-240 SQEINAISFAVKE
+240 SQEINTISFAVKE
-253 DIKQLN
+253 DIKELN
-259 TAIAELQQLALHERE
+259 TAIAELQRLALHERE

-299 KAFKD
+299 RAFKD

-322 FGGGGGTSSSSLQQ
+322 FGGSGSSSLQQ
-336 GGAQGEGGGGFQ
+336 QQMGGGGFAA
-348 GGTGRFASVSAAA
+348 GTGRFASVSAAA

-368 VGARSHHS
+368 VGARSS
-376 QRGGEQGGGSF
+376 EQQQQQQGGGGNFSHMNPIAF
-387 NHMHPVSFDQNQVAV
+387 NQNQVAI

-436 TMVNEQGETAIR
+436 TMVNEQGEMAIR
-448 IDENVQDV
+448 IDENVEDV

>member
-1 MHLKNRRER
+1 MSFMHRTPLTSGMSER
-10 RGERLRSSFL
+10 SFPSS
-20 FGKREEE
+20 
-27 EDDDDDDDDDDD
+27 
-39 TGSTKAILTFVVF
+39 
-52 FESSF
+52 SS
-57 CVSTHK
+57 S
-63 RIHSGEKTSQRGV
+63 HSSSSAMSG
-76 CFGFKESLWD
+76 
-86 SFINRNDERDEMMM
+86 
-100 TTTLRGGPGGPG
+100 
-112 GETTFTDRT
+112 TDRT

-130 VSKGGG
+130 VSKQMTRGGG
-136 GGGLKE
+136 EENKE
-142 EEEEDSLLDDP
+142 EEKE
-153 QNALKRGDGGGVQ
+153 GG
-166 TTTTMNASGAH
+166 AA
-177 STLPKGETTTTT
+177 TTTT
-189 TTTTSSNNKKMMM
+189 TTTTSGSDFYAAAKSNEFNDANGSSLRLANEAPTRKM

-208 RASHIGH
+208 RASQVGH
-215 AIHSTSQKLDRLAQL
+215 AIHSTSQKLERLAQL

-240 SQEINAISFAVKE
+240 SQEINTISFAVKE
-253 DIKQLN
+253 DIKELN
-259 TAIAELQQLALHERE
+259 TAIAELQRLALHERE

-322 FGGGGGTSSSSLQQ
+322 FGGSGSSSLQQ
-336 GGAQGEGGGGFQ
+336 QQMGGGGFAA
-348 GGTGRFASVSAAA
+348 GTGRFASVSAAA

-368 VGARSHHS
+368 VGARSS
-376 QRGGEQGGGSF
+376 EQQQQQGGGNFSHMNPIAF
-387 NHMHPVSFDQNQVAV
+387 NQNQVAI

-436 TMVNEQGETAIR
+436 TMVNEQGEMAIR
-448 IDENVQDV
+448 IDENVEDV

>member
-1 MHLKNRRER
+1 MSFMHRTPLTSGMMND
-10 RGERLRSSFL
+10 RSFP
-20 FGKREEE
+20 
-27 EDDDDDDDDDDD
+27 
-39 TGSTKAILTFVVF
+39 
-52 FESSF
+52 SS
-57 CVSTHK
+57 SSSSSSSAM
-63 RIHSGEKTSQRGV
+63 SG
-76 CFGFKESLWD
+76 
-86 SFINRNDERDEMMM
+86 
-100 TTTLRGGPGGPG
+100 
-112 GETTFTDRT
+112 TDRT

-130 VSKGGG
+130 VSKQMTRGGG
-136 GGGLKE
+136 GEENKE
-142 EEEEDSLLDDP
+142 EEDKE
-153 QNALKRGDGGGVQ
+153 GG
-166 TTTTMNASGAH
+166 AA
-177 STLPKGETTTTT
+177 
-189 TTTTSSNNKKMMM
+189 TTTTSGSDFYAAAKGNDFNDANGSSLRLANEAPTRKM

-208 RASHIGH
+208 RASQVGH
-215 AIHSTSQKLDRLAQL
+215 AIHSTSQKLERLAQL

-240 SQEINAISFAVKE
+240 SQEINTISFAVKE
-253 DIKQLN
+253 DIKELN
-259 TAIAELQQLALHERE
+259 TAIAELQRLALHERE

-322 FGGGGGTSSSSLQQ
+322 FGGSGSSSLQQ
-336 GGAQGEGGGGFQ
+336 QQMGGGGFAA
-348 GGTGRFASVSAAA
+348 GTGRFASVSAAA

-368 VGARSHHS
+368 VGARSS
-376 QRGGEQGGGSF
+376 EQQQQQGGGNFSHMNPIAF
-387 NHMHPVSFDQNQVAV
+387 NQNQVAI

-436 TMVNEQGETAIR
+436 TMVNEQGEMAIR
-448 IDENVQDV
+448 IDENVEDV

>member
-1 MHLKNRRER
+1 MSFMHRTPLTSGMSER
-10 RGERLRSSFL
+10 SFPSS
-20 FGKREEE
+20 
-27 EDDDDDDDDDDD
+27 
-39 TGSTKAILTFVVF
+39 
-52 FESSF
+52 SS
-57 CVSTHK
+57 S
-63 RIHSGEKTSQRGV
+63 HSSSSAMSG
-76 CFGFKESLWD
+76 
-86 SFINRNDERDEMMM
+86 
-100 TTTLRGGPGGPG
+100 
-112 GETTFTDRT
+112 TDRT

-130 VSKGGG
+130 VSKQMTRGGG
-136 GGGLKE
+136 EENKE
-142 EEEEDSLLDDP
+142 EEKE
-153 QNALKRGDGGGVQ
+153 GG
-166 TTTTMNASGAH
+166 AA
-177 STLPKGETTTTT
+177 
-189 TTTTSSNNKKMMM
+189 TTTSGSDFYAAAKGNDFNDANGSSLRLANEAPTRKM

-208 RASHIGH
+208 RASQVGH
-215 AIHSTSQKLDRLAQL
+215 AIHSTSQKLERLAQL

-240 SQEINAISFAVKE
+240 SQEINTISFAVKE
-253 DIKQLN
+253 DIKELN
-259 TAIAELQQLALHERE
+259 TAIAELQRLALHERE

-322 FGGGGGTSSSSLQQ
+322 FGGSGSSSLQQ
-336 GGAQGEGGGGFQ
+336 QQMGGGGFAA
-348 GGTGRFASVSAAA
+348 GTGRFASVSAAA

-368 VGARSHHS
+368 VGARSS
-376 QRGGEQGGGSF
+376 EQQGGGNFSHMNPIAF
-387 NHMHPVSFDQNQVAV
+387 NQNQVAI

-436 TMVNEQGETAIR
+436 TMVNEQGEMAIR
-448 IDENVQDV
+448 IDENVEDV